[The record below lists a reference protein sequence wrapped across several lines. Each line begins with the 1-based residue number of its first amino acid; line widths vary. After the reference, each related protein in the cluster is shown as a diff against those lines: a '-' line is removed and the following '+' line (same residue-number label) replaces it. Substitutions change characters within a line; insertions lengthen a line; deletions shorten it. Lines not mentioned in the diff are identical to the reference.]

1 MKKNETL
8 IIGSSWKSD
17 IKILKEGILK
27 NDKLKFII
35 APHNVNKDEIIFIE
49 NSFPNNTI
57 KYSDLDLNKYYDKNI
72 LIIDNIGM
80 LSSIYRYGNIAYIG
94 GGFEGTLHNSLEAAI
109 WDLPILYGKH
119 KNNKKFYEIIF
130 PICDMIEEHNFNNDY
145 PWQLSDSWGYKH
157 SIGDHTKF
165 HTHSLSIVS
174 GAIMLNQHPQSLYF
188 PEIKEKLECKPGN
201 FVLFSSFLKHGNK
214 RNESYKPRYGLS
226 FNFNYKERKI

>member
-1 MKKNETL
+1 MKVN
-8 IIGSSWKSD
+8 
-17 IKILKEGILK
+17 
-27 NDKLKFII
+27 KFIKSRI
-35 APHNVNKDEIIFIE
+35 ERNYFFVKGKLNINCKYFISEIEKGIKRDDNENYQTNLISQMTSYKYFI
-49 NSFPNNTI
+49 T
-57 KYSDLDLNKYYDKNI
+57 D
-72 LIIDNIGM
+72 
-80 LSSIYRYGNIAYIG
+80 
-94 GGFEGTLHNSLEAAI
+94 
-109 WDLPILYGKH
+109 
-119 KNNKKFYEIIF
+119 KKFYEIIF

-157 SIGDHTKF
+157 TIGDQTKF